1 MKGQYRIV
9 SELILFGM
17 GILIT
22 SYVVIN
28 FNNVQDNLQ
37 GITAYDQM
45 NAVADSVSN
54 AIVKA
59 SSTENSTIDIRVPD
73 KISGSSYR
81 IALWSDNCGQIVLST
96 TDGKAMVKRQL
107 FNINYDNIIGSNS
120 VINDSEILSTAEFVR
135 VIKNSKITIVRA

>member
-1 MKGQYRIV
+1 MKCGDNKRHFFSSPRRPKMKGQYRIV

-81 IALWSDNCGQIVLST
+81 IALWSDNGGESVLKT
-96 TDGKAMVKRQL
+96 TAGKAT
-107 FNINYDNIIGSNS
+107 G
-120 VINDSEILSTAEFVR
+120 
-135 VIKNSKITIVRA
+135 

>member
-1 MKGQYRIV
+1 
-9 SELILFGM
+9 M

-81 IALWSDNCGQIVLST
+81 IALWSDNGGQIVLST

>member
-81 IALWSDNCGQIVLST
+81 IALWSDNGGQIVLST